1 MVADDPLHATTIVVS
16 SSAPAKRVRALAQ
29 HVNVLVAPNCQGRL
43 DLGWLLSRLGQES
56 VTSLLVEGGG
66 EVQASFLLG
75 GLAHRIA
82 FYYAPKI
89 LGGRHDRKAVAGIG
103 ARGWTEIVSL
113 SEIHH
118 HRLGPD
124 LFLTARVLPA
134 P

>member
-1 MVADDPLHATTIVVS
+1 M
-16 SSAPAKRVRALAQ
+16 
-29 HVNVLVAPNCQGRL
+29 NVLVAPSCQGRL

-66 EVQASFLLG
+66 EVQSSFLLG

-103 ARGWTEIVSL
+103 ARGWNEIVSL
-113 SEIHH
+113 SETPPPSPRPRPLP
-118 HRLGPD
+118 HRPRPAGPVV
-124 LFLTARVLPA
+124 R
-134 P
+134 